1 MEDSSSEA
9 PDSSPRGNNHKTLQS
24 CELKI
29 FYMQHFIANAFI
41 SDEDT
46 TYQHVQNIQ
55 ILCEKLERGQNP
67 LCIFCGGGRA
77 GRQQP
82 RLWRQQASSFIRN
95 YYTLSDTLT
104 YFQQSHTF
112 HNCALPAPSLTTK
125 YFRISLILCRTQ
137 LFNQHYILQNIFCTK
152 VLSLHILH
160 KS

>member
-9 PDSSPRGNNHKTLQS
+9 PDSSPRGNTHK
-24 CELKI
+24 KI
-29 FYMQHFIANAFI
+29 LQHFIANAFK
-41 SDEDT
+41 SDKDT

-67 LCIFCGGGRA
+67 LCVFCGGGRA

-104 YFQQSHTF
+104 YFEQSHTL
-112 HNCALPAPSLTTK
+112 HNCMLSTPSLSTK
-125 YFRISLILCRTQ
+125 YFQISLILWRTK
-137 LFNQHYILQNIFCTK
+137 LFKFQHFPFSLRSHIPTRK
-152 VLSLHILH
+152 VQSWKFMQDI
-160 KS
+160 